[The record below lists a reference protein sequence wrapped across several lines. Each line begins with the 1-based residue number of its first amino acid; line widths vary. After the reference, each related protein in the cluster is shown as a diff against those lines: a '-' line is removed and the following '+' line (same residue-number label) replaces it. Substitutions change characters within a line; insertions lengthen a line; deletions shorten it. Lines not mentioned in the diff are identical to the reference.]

1 VLARRLHD
9 ARLMQLVAEPLPTAL
24 EWPHRVEG
32 IVRAGAQRGR
42 SLGFPTANLE
52 VDERTPALDGVYAGW
67 ARIDAEAVIRPAM
80 VYVGS
85 APTFGTG
92 ARRLEV
98 HLFDFSG
105 DLYGRCLQVQIGV
118 RVAAG
123 RRYASPRLLAAAT
136 RRLAGATREVLGC

>member
-1 VLARRLHD
+1 
-9 ARLMQLVAEPLPTAL
+9 MQLVAKNLPTAT

-42 SLGFPTANLE
+42 ALGYPTANLE
-52 VDERTPALDGVYAGW
+52 VDERAPPLDGIYAGW
-67 ARIDAEAVIRPAM
+67 AKIDAEGVVRPAM
-80 VYVGS
+80 VYLGS
-85 APTFGTG
+85 APTFGAG

-98 HLFDFSG
+98 HIFDFSG
-105 DLYGRCLQVQIGV
+105 DLYGRRLQVQIGA

-136 RRLAGATREVLGC
+136 RRLAAATREVLGC